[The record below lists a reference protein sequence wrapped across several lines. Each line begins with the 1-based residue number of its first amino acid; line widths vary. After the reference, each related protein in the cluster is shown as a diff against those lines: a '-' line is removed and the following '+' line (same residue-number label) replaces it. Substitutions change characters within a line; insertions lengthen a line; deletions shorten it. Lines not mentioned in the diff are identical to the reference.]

1 MNYEIAVWNKMVISG
16 FRDCLHFDDG
26 VRKEGRAS
34 ERCVYM
40 RERLSVFCV
49 CNAVAEQ

>member
-1 MNYEIAVWNKMVISG
+1 MNYEIAVWNKIVISG

-26 VRKEGRAS
+26 GLEKRG
-34 ERCVYM
+34 ERVKGVYM